1 MSYNLVQTGGSSIVL
16 GEGQYNKFVSAKRNK
31 LFKITKVSDRHD
43 EFKYLSI
50 IREIEGYENHYSIP
64 DEITFL
70 IKPTDK
76 FYIHLQKLVQHEN
89 IKIFGEPLKCFYINN
104 AGDKELYDTIMDIN
118 DRKDFSFWGSYND
131 ILEFSKKIMEGLSF
145 LHQKK
150 ICHLDIKPE
159 NIMVN
164 TLTREFRLIDFGFSS
179 MEPFDDYVHKIRGT
193 PGYFPKFFNIEEVA
207 PWLPKIKAKDTY
219 LVNGKIPFRQDRT
232 LVYKI
237 DSYCFGR
244 TLHYLK
250 YIYKKNK
257 TYSCYNLEKG
267 GGKQINNIISSLLE
281 NDPVKRLTLGECL
294 SKYF

>member
-1 MSYNLVQTGGSSIVL
+1 MNYNLVQIGGSSIVL
-16 GEGQYNKFVSAKRNK
+16 GEGQYNKFVSVKRNK

-43 EFKYLSI
+43 EFKYLSV
-50 IREIEGYENHYSIP
+50 IREIENYENYYSIP

-76 FYIHLQKLVQHEN
+76 FYIHLQKLVQQEDL
-89 IKIFGEPLKCFYINN
+89 KIFGEPLKCFYINN

-118 DRKDFSFWGSYND
+118 DGKDFSFWKSYTD
-131 ILEFSKKIMEGLSF
+131 IIDFSKKIMEGLSF

-179 MEPFDDYVHKIRGT
+179 MEPFEDYVHNIRGT
-193 PGYFPKFFNIEEVA
+193 PGYFPKFFNIEKITK
-207 PWLPKIKAKDTY
+207 WLPKIKAKDAY
-219 LVNGKIPFRQDRT
+219 LVNGKVPFSQDRT

-237 DSYCFGR
+237 DSFCFGR
-244 TLHYLK
+244 TLYYLK
-250 YIYKKNK
+250 YIYKENK
-257 TYSCYNLEKG
+257 TYSCYNWDKG
-267 GGKQINNIISSLLE
+267 GGKQIDTILSSLLE
-281 NDPVKRLTLGECL
+281 NNPVNRLTIKECL